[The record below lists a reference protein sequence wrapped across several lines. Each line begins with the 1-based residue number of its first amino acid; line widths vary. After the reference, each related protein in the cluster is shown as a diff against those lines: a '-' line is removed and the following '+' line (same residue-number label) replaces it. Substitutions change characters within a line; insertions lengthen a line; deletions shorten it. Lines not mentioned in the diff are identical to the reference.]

1 MARVGSRM
9 TADVVVVG
17 AGAFGLATAATLA
30 AAAPAAKILV
40 YERDVTTPTNAELG
54 SGSVI
59 AAGTRLQRQAGVDD
73 DPDAMADD
81 ILAKSH
87 GTDERL
93 VRRLCAESPHAV
105 DWLLDE
111 VGVPLEL
118 ATEARRVGHGRIRLH
133 ATRERS
139 GAPLI
144 GALRTHTVGRP
155 GVRIV
160 DHTAVADLVYEGGRV
175 AGIRTGAVDGG
186 LEMRASATVLACG
199 GFAADRATMERYLP
213 TVASARY
220 LGGRGH
226 RGDAVRWAAEV
237 SADLVDMGGY
247 LGQGYAIACATDPR
261 HHAARLNPGIVT
273 AGAVIVDRTGH
284 RVVRE
289 DQGYS
294 EWAGVMFER
303 FGGLGIAVW
312 DDRIQRAYGDTGAM
326 RDVTA
331 VDGVHTAATVAEL
344 ATLVDV
350 PAQALTATV
359 DAYNAGIARGVDP
372 LGREIGGEP
381 LRAPFYAAAI
391 TGGVLQSLGGMR
403 VDVCGRVLGVDGAPI
418 TDLYAGG
425 AAAAGLSGGSPDGY
439 LSGSGLLTSLVFGRM
454 VGRHLAS
461 L

>member
-1 MARVGSRM
+1 MNV
-9 TADVVVVG
+9 DVVVVG

-40 YERDVTTPTNAELG
+40 YERDVTAPTNAELG

-59 AAGTRLQRQAGVDD
+59 AAATRLQREAGVDD
-73 DPDAMADD
+73 DPEAMADD

-87 GTDERL
+87 GTDESL

-105 DWLLDE
+105 DWLLDD

-118 ATEARRVGHGRIRLH
+118 ATEAQRVGHRRTRLH
-133 ATRERS
+133 ATKERS

-144 GALRTHTVGRP
+144 RALRDHTAGRP

-160 DHTAVADLVYEGGRV
+160 DHTAVADLVHEGGRV
-175 AGIRTGAVDGG
+175 AGVRTGRTDG
-186 LEMRASATVLACG
+186 ERDVRASATVLACG
-199 GFAADRATMERYLP
+199 GFAASRKTMERYLP
-213 TVASARY
+213 AVASARY

-226 RGDAVRWAAEV
+226 RGDAVRWAGEIG
-237 SADLVDMGGY
+237 ADLLDMGGY

-273 AGAVIVDRTGH
+273 AGAVIVDRSGR

-289 DQGYS
+289 DHGYS

-312 DDRIQRAYGDTGAM
+312 DERIQGGYGDTGAM
-326 RDVTA
+326 RDVDA
-331 VDGVHTAATVAEL
+331 VDVVRTAPTVAEL
-344 ATLVDV
+344 ADLVDV
-350 PAQALTATV
+350 PADALTVTI
-359 DAYNAGIARGVDP
+359 DTYNAGIAAGTDP
-372 LGREIGGEP
+372 LGRSVGTEP
-381 LRAPFYAAAI
+381 LRAPFYAAPI
-391 TGGVLQSLGGMR
+391 TGGVLQSLGGLR
-403 VDVCGRVLGVDGAPI
+403 IDVDGRVLGVDGAPI
-418 TDLYAGG
+418 RDLYAGG

-439 LSGSGLLTSLVFGRM
+439 LSGSGLLTSLVLGRL
-454 VGRHLAS
+454 VGRVLAAS
-461 L
+461 